1 MAVSDLHKYPRPS
14 VAVDVALLTVDEGR
28 LKVALIRRESGDKS
42 GELSLPGT
50 FVHEGEL
57 LVDAALRSLAD
68 KAGVCGFH
76 PRQLHVFDDPKRD
89 DRGWVLS
96 VAHVDVARVE
106 DLREAVERENIQL
119 VDVELIG
126 NLPYAHDEIVRKA
139 VDAVRRSYLENPD
152 PWGLI
157 EQPFVLSQLR
167 DLHESVLGHQLQRDT
182 FRRQMEPMLQGTEET
197 AVPPPA
203 RVGGEA
209 RGRPARLYRH
219 N

>member
-1 MAVSDLHKYPRPS
+1 MAVSDLHEYPRPS
-14 VAVDVALLTVDEGR
+14 VAVDVALLTVNEGR
-28 LKVALIRRESGDKS
+28 LKVALIRREGGDKN

-50 FVHEGEL
+50 FIHEGEL
-57 LVDAALRSLAD
+57 LADAALRCLTD
-68 KAGVCGFH
+68 KAGVRGFH

-96 VAHVDVARVE
+96 VAHVDVVRVE
-106 DLREAVERENIQL
+106 DLREAIENGNLQL
-119 VDVELIG
+119 IDVELIG
-126 NLPYAHDEIVRKA
+126 NLPYAHEEIVRKA
-139 VDAVRRSYLENPD
+139 VEAVRRGYLETPD

-157 EQPFVLSQLR
+157 EQPFIMSQLR
-167 DLHESVLGHQLQRDT
+167 DLHESVLGRQLQRDT

-197 AVPPPA
+197 AVPPSA

-209 RGRPARLYRH
+209 RGRPARLYRR

>member
-1 MAVSDLHKYPRPS
+1 MAVSDLHEYPRPS

-28 LKVALIRRESGDKS
+28 LKVALIRREGGDKN

-50 FVHEGEL
+50 FIHEGEL
-57 LVDAALRSLAD
+57 LADAALRCLAD
-68 KAGVCGFH
+68 KAGVRGFH

-96 VAHVDVARVE
+96 VAHVDVVSGE
-106 DLREAVERENIQL
+106 DLREAIDRGNLQL
-119 VDVELIG
+119 IDVELIG
-126 NLPYAHDEIVRKA
+126 NLPYAHEEIVRKS
-139 VDAVRRSYLENPD
+139 VEAVRRSYLETPD

-157 EQPFVLSQLR
+157 EQPFIMSQLR
-167 DLHESVLGHQLQRDT
+167 DLHESVLGRQLQRDT

-197 AVPPPA
+197 AVPPA

-209 RGRPARLYRH
+209 RGRPARLYRR

>member
-28 LKVALIRRESGDKS
+28 LKVALIRREGGDKG

-50 FVHEGEL
+50 FLHEGERL
-57 LVDAALRSLAD
+57 ADAALRCLSD
-68 KAGVCGFH
+68 KAGVRGFH

-96 VAHVDVARVE
+96 VAHVDVVRVE
-106 DLREAVERENIQL
+106 DLRKAIENGSLQL
-119 VDVELIG
+119 IDVELIG
-126 NLPYAHDEIVRKA
+126 NLPYAHEEIVQKA
-139 VDAVRRSYLENPD
+139 VDAVRRNYLETPD

-157 EQPFVLSQLR
+157 EQPFIMSQLR
-167 DLHESVLGHQLQRDT
+167 DLHESVLGRQLQRDT

-197 AVPPPA
+197 AVPPSV

-209 RGRPARLYRH
+209 RGRPARLYRR